1 MFGKLKFTDIPTD
14 PLILSVV
21 AGMILGGVAIVAA
34 LTYFKKWGYLWKEW
48 LTSVDHKKIG
58 IMYIIFAMVM
68 LLRGFADGI
77 MMRTQQAMA
86 IGAQEGFMDAHHFDQ
101 IFSAHGTIMIIF
113 VAMPFM
119 FGLMNLVIP
128 QQIGARDVAF
138 PVLNNISFW
147 FTAAGGALMMI
158 SLAIGEFAN
167 TGWTGLAPLFEKEFN
182 PGVGVDYWLWSFQIA
197 GIGTTLAGIN
207 FFVTIIKMR
216 APGMKLMKM
225 PIFTWTSLTSNVLII
240 ISFPVIT
247 AALMLLTMDRYL
259 GMHIFTNDL
268 GGNMMLWNNLFWMWG
283 HPEVYIVVLPAF
295 GVFSEVVATF
305 SRKRIFG
312 YNTMVY
318 ATAVIMFLSFIVW
331 LHHFFTMANHPNV
344 NIFFGITTMMIAIPT
359 GVKVYNWL
367 FTMYRGRITF
377 TSPMYW
383 TLGFLT
389 LFVLGGMT
397 GVLMAIP
404 PADFMVHNSLFL
416 IAHFHNVLIP
426 GALFGY
432 LAGFSYW
439 FPKAFGFR
447 LNERWGKLSFW
458 GWAVGFTLTF
468 MPLYVAG
475 FMGMPR
481 RLASLSNPEWAP
493 YMYIAVVGA
502 LIIGSGIF
510 AMLVQLFLSVKDRK
524 KNMDVTGDAW
534 GDGRTLEWST
544 SSPAADYNFAIIPEV
559 KEIDDFARM
568 KEDRTAYKRPEKYY
582 PIVMPKNKPYGAI
595 LGGLSIACGFAMVW
609 YIWWLAVASFIG
621 IVATVIYFG
630 FDDDNEYVIPSE
642 EVKRIEDER
651 FAAIVAAG
659 AQNTINEKEENK

>member
-1 MFGKLKFTDIPTD
+1 MFGKLDFNAIPHD

-21 AGMILGGVAIVAA
+21 AGMILGAVAIVAA

-58 IMYIIFAMVM
+58 IMYIIFSLVM

-86 IGAQEGFMDAHHFDQ
+86 IGAEEGFMDAHHFDQ

-158 SLAIGEFAN
+158 SLAIGEFSN
-167 TGWTGLAPLFEKEFN
+167 TGWTGLAPLFGKEFN
-182 PGVGVDYWLWSFQIA
+182 PGVGVDYWLWAFQIA

-216 APGMKLMKM
+216 APGMTLMKM

-247 AALMLLTMDRYL
+247 AALLLLTMDRYL
-259 GMHIFTNDL
+259 GMHIFTNDM

-295 GVFSEVVATF
+295 GVYSEVVAVF

-312 YNTMVY
+312 YKSLVY
-318 ATAVIMFLSFIVW
+318 ASAVIMLLSFIVW
-331 LHHFFTMANHPNV
+331 LHHFYTMANNPNV

-367 FTMYRGRITF
+367 FTMYRGKISF
-377 TSPMYW
+377 TTPMYW
-383 TLGFLT
+383 TLGFLV

-416 IAHFHNVLIP
+416 IAHFHNTLIP

-432 LAGFSYW
+432 LAGFAYW

-458 GWAVGFTLTF
+458 GWAVGFVVTF
-468 MPLYVAG
+468 MPMYIAG

-481 RLASLSNPEWAP
+481 RLAQLSNPDWAP
-493 YMYIAVVGA
+493 YMYVALFGA
-502 LIIGSGIF
+502 FIIGFGIF
-510 AMLVQLFLSVKDRK
+510 AMLVQLFLSVKNRK
-524 KNMDVTGDAW
+524 KNVDVIGDSW
-534 GDGRTLEWST
+534 GDGRTLEWHT
-544 SSPAADYNFAIIPEV
+544 ASPPADYNFAVIPEV

-568 KEDRTAYKRPEKYY
+568 KADGTAFRQPEKYY
-582 PIVMPKNKPYGAI
+582 PIVMPKNKPYGPI
-595 LGGLSIACGFAMVW
+595 LGALSIAFGFGMVW
-609 YIWWLAVASFIG
+609 YIWWMVIASFIG
-621 IVATVIYFG
+621 MIATVIYFG
-630 FDDDNEYVIPSE
+630 FDEDNEYVIPAE

-651 FAAIVAAG
+651 FANIAAAR
-659 AQNTINEKEENK
+659 AQNITNEKEVK

>member
-1 MFGKLKFTDIPTD
+1 MFGKLTITDIPND

-21 AGMILGGVAIVAA
+21 AGMVLGAVAIVAA
-34 LTYFKKWGYLWKEW
+34 LTYFKKWGYLWTEW

-58 IMYIIFAMVM
+58 IMYIIFSLVM

-86 IGAQEGFMDAHHFDQ
+86 IGAGEGFMDAHHFDQ

-119 FGLMNLVIP
+119 FGLMNIVIP

-147 FTAAGGALMMI
+147 FTAGGGALMMI
-158 SLAIGEFAN
+158 SLAIGEFSN
-167 TGWTGLAPLFEKEFN
+167 TGWTGLAPLFEKEYN
-182 PGVGVDYWLWSFQIA
+182 PGVGVDYWMWAFQIA

-295 GVFSEVVATF
+295 GVFSEVVAVF

-312 YNTMVY
+312 YKSLVY
-318 ATAVIMFLSFIVW
+318 ASAVIMLLSFIVW
-331 LHHFFTMANHPNV
+331 LHHFYTMANNPNV

-367 FTMYRGRITF
+367 FTMYRGKITF
-377 TSPMYW
+377 TTPMYW

-397 GVLMAIP
+397 GVLLAIP

-416 IAHFHNVLIP
+416 IAHFHNTLIP

-432 LAGFSYW
+432 LAGFAYW

-447 LNERWGKLSFW
+447 LNEKWGKLSFW
-458 GWAVGFTLTF
+458 GWAVGFILTF
-468 MPLYVAG
+468 FPMYIAG

-481 RLASLSNPEWAP
+481 RLAHLSNPEWAP
-493 YMYIAVVGA
+493 FMYVALFGA
-502 LIIGSGIF
+502 MVIGFGIF
-510 AMLVQLFLSVKDRK
+510 AMLVQLYLSVKDRK
-524 KNMDVTGDAW
+524 KNMDITGDAW
-534 GDGRTLEWST
+534 GDGRTLDWFT
-544 SSPAADYNFAIIPEV
+544 ASPPADYNFAIIPTVE
-559 KEIDDFARM
+559 EIDDFARM
-568 KEDRTAYKRPEKYY
+568 KKDGTAYKQPEKYY
-582 PIVMPKNKPYGAI
+582 PIVMPKNKPYGPI
-595 LGGLSIACGFAMVW
+595 LGGLTIALGFAMVW
-609 YIWWLAVASFIG
+609 YIWWLAIASFIG
-621 IVATVIYFG
+621 IIATVIYFG
-630 FDDDNEYVIPSE
+630 FDDDNEYVIPAE

-651 FAAIVAAG
+651 YATIAAAM
-659 AQNTINEKEENK
+659 AQKTKNEKEEK